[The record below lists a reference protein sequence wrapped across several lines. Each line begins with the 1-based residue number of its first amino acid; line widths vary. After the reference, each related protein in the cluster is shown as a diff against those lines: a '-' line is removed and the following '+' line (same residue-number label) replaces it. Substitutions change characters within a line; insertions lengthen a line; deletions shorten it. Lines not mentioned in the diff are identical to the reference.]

1 MWKGHCTSKTR
12 FSRWLAGL
20 AGGALLSSPVFAEEL
35 QSPQQ
40 AVELADSITQSE
52 LCAPVSLAESGMI
65 APAAGPTASKS
76 AAILGGEPSSL
87 DRIRMAQTGAEIP
100 VATQPVETRSVA
112 VDLSNTE
119 AVSAAIAPMPA
130 CSRTAA
136 SIADAPAIADDRMI
150 LGSLRLSIRKTPFDQ
165 KWGKVSRPGA
175 ANGLKR
181 SLVRTGATV
190 EADPRKQVAVINA
203 WVNGQITYA
212 DDIKLYRQNDYW
224 ASSRETLRRRKGDCE
239 DYAILKM
246 DLLAAMGIDRDRMI
260 LVVAR
265 DLVRN
270 ADHAVLV
277 VQLDDGPVVL
287 DNSTDKLLD
296 GRLPND
302 YRPIMS
308 FASNGKWLHGYAVA
322 AAAPQ
327 PAPVP
332 AIAAISVPSMPATLL
347 SIPVSAGN

>member
-1 MWKGHCTSKTR
+1 MTR

-40 AVELADSITQSE
+40 AVELAGSITRSE
-52 LCAPVSLAESGMI
+52 LCAPVRLAESGMI

-87 DRIRMAQTGAEIP
+87 DRIRMAQTRAEIP

-119 AVSAAIAPMPA
+119 AVSAAIAPANAPMPA

-165 KWGKVSRPGA
+165 KWGKVSRQGA

-181 SLVRTGATV
+181 SLMRTGAPAI
-190 EADPRKQVAVINA
+190 ADPRQQVTAINA
-203 WVNGQITYA
+203 WVNGQIAYA

-224 ASSRETLRRRKGDCE
+224 ATSRETLRRRKGDCE

-287 DNSTDKLLD
+287 DNSTDMLLD

-327 PAPVP
+327 PSPVP
-332 AIAAISVPSMPATLL
+332 AIAAISAPSMPATLL